1 MKGKVLKSVQI
12 KSEIMP
18 LDIAVTR
25 SGDLVYAKQ
34 IDRSINLVS
43 GTQIQTLIRLRGWET
58 LGLCT
63 MSSGD
68 LMVIMLRYYKQNS
81 QTRVVRYSDSKEK
94 QWIQWDDN
102 GQPLNASDCVN
113 IKYVTENRNLD
124 ICVADWN
131 ASAVV
136 VVSAASKLRFR
147 YTDSPSTSR
156 KFFDPHGI
164 TTDSQ
169 ANILTADFNN
179 ARIHIID

>member
-1 MKGKVLKSVQI
+1 M
-12 KSEIMP
+12 
-18 LDIAVTR
+18 
-25 SGDLVYAKQ
+25 
-34 IDRSINLVS
+34 S
-43 GTQIQTLIRLRGWET
+43 GTQIQTLIRLRGWEP

-63 MSSGD
+63 TSSGD
-68 LMVIMLRYYKQNS
+68 LLVIMLRYYRQNS

-102 GQPLNASDCVN
+102 DQPLNASDCVN